1 MNRSGPVNEQRCE
14 RAGGV
19 TLSKA
24 AGLLLILLASFD
36 FWGSRALANSGIDI
50 VIEGNPSLQDLDGLE
65 GVIALKSLVVKSN
78 DALTDLDGLRNL
90 EQIAEALDVQTNAKL
105 EDVLH
110 SRCWVGVM
118 VRIKRLAPPYRVT
131 PRSAP
136 PTPRFW
142 TIPWATSPVIIGH
155 SATSIWRSILLVQ

>member
-65 GVIALKSLVVKSN
+65 GVIALKSLAIKSN

-90 EQIAEALDVQTNAKL
+90 EQIAEALDVQTL
-105 EDVLH
+105 SLIH
-110 SRCWVGVM
+110 
-118 VRIKRLAPPYRVT
+118 I
-131 PRSAP
+131 
-136 PTPRFW
+136 
-142 TIPWATSPVIIGH
+142 
-155 SATSIWRSILLVQ
+155 